1 MAALRTQ
8 TRGTPNKSAVASV
21 RRVKKTP
28 LSNLCGV
35 LALIP
40 AEQAAAVLRLAH
52 ERRTSRTPVGSRS
65 PLQEG
70 C

>member
-8 TRGTPNKSAVASV
+8 TRGTPSKSAVA
-21 RRVKKTP
+21 
-28 LSNLCGV
+28 SNLCGV